1 VTLKAPFPWF
11 GGKSRVAA
19 DVWPRFGAVSN
30 YLEPFAGSL
39 AVLLAAPKEERTETV
54 NDKDGFVCNFYR
66 SVAAAPDEVAAY
78 ADQPIFESDLHARH
92 AWLLSERETLTAR
105 LEGNPDYFDAKI
117 AGVWLWGISTW
128 IGSGWCSGTGSWV
141 QENGLLVQTGR
152 GRGISRQLPAIGV
165 TGGGIH
171 KTGLRGGIADYMRA
185 LRDRLRYVRV
195 CCGDWSRIL
204 GPSVT
209 YNLNGGNNCLT
220 GIFLDPPYSEDA
232 DRHDGLYAV
241 DDHSIAGRV
250 REWAIANGSNP
261 LLRIALCGYAG
272 EHSMPGDWEC
282 LQWKANGG
290 YGSQAAN
297 QAREN
302 AAKERIWFSPHCVKP
317 EPDLFSLAAEREC
330 ALLA

>member
-1 VTLKAPFPWF
+1 MSLKAPFPWF

-39 AVLLAAPKEERTETV
+39 AVLLAAPKGERTETV
-54 NDKDGFVCNFYR
+54 NDKDGFVCNFWR
-66 SVAAAPDEVAAY
+66 SVAAAPEEVATQ

-117 AGVWLWGISTW
+117 AGVWLWGICTW

-152 GRGISRQLPAIGV
+152 GRGSSRQLPAIGV

-171 KTGLRGGIADYMRA
+171 KTGLRGGIAAYLRA

-204 GPSVT
+204 GPSAT
-209 YNLNGGNNCLT
+209 HNLNGGHNCLT

-232 DRHDGLYAV
+232 ERRAGLYAV

-272 EHSMPGDWEC
+272 EHAMPDGWEC
-282 LQWKANGG
+282 LGWKANGG
-290 YGSQAAN
+290 YSSQAAK

-302 AAKERIWFSPHCVKP
+302 AAKERIWFSPHCVKS
-317 EPDLFSLAAEREC
+317 ELDLFSLAAEREC

>member
-1 VTLKAPFPWF
+1 M
-11 GGKSRVAA
+11 
-19 DVWPRFGAVSN
+19 
-30 YLEPFAGSL
+30 
-39 AVLLAAPKEERTETV
+39 
-54 NDKDGFVCNFYR
+54 
-66 SVAAAPDEVAAY
+66 
-78 ADQPIFESDLHARH
+78 
-92 AWLLSERETLTAR
+92 
-105 LEGNPDYFDAKI
+105 
-117 AGVWLWGISTW
+117 
-128 IGSGWCSGTGSWV
+128 
-141 QENGLLVQTGR
+141 
-152 GRGISRQLPAIGV
+152 